1 MVIHSKEQQPAF
13 QRWEM
18 TSFGDERPSTVA
30 QREAEQVEQERQHA
44 AEQARRQ
51 AEQQVQDALQAQQE
65 QMEMG
70 PPMPPPIEYPTVEEL
85 EAIRETSRKEGYEEG
100 HEAGHADAIA
110 AGQLATKEALQHV
123 RTLADSF
130 STALQDADQL
140 IANEVLELALQL
152 AKGMLKNALQ
162 VKPELI
168 LPIVRDA
175 IEYLPVLQ
183 QPALLVLHPDDA
195 ATVRAGLGE
204 ELDKGGW
211 RVVEDPSVGRG
222 GCKVDTAS
230 NTIDATAAA
239 RWQRLSHALGKEA
252 DWLA

>member
-1 MVIHSKEQQPAF
+1 L
-13 QRWEM
+13 
-18 TSFGDERPSTVA
+18 
-30 QREAEQVEQERQHA
+30 
-44 AEQARRQ
+44 Q
-51 AEQQVQDALQAQQE
+51 AEQRIQQALYQQQE

-70 PPMPPPIEYPTVEEL
+70 PPPPQPMDFPTDEEL
-85 EAIRETSRKEGYEEG
+85 AAIREEARQAGYEDG
-100 HEAGHADAIA
+100 HAAGHADGHAEA
-110 AGQLATKEALQHV
+110 HEAGQLANAEQLEHLRA
-123 RTLADSF
+123 LADGF
-130 STALQDADQL
+130 SVALRDADQL
-140 IANEVLELALQL
+140 IANDVLDLALQL

-195 ATVRAGLGE
+195 PVVRAGIGE

-211 RVVEDPSVGRG
+211 RVVEDASVGRG

-230 NTIDATAAA
+230 NQIDATAAA
-239 RWQRLSHALGKEA
+239 RWQRLSHALGKEV